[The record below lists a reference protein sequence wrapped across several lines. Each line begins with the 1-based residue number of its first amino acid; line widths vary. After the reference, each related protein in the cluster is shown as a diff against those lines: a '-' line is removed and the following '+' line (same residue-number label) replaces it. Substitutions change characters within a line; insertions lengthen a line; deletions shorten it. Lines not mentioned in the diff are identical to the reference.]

1 MSIEATGRPL
11 SGADARAA
19 TLAVCFTLALF
30 LLLPYVHLV
39 VPAPPPSMQVIEIP
53 VVSLPAA
60 PPALPPPEQA
70 NPSPPTVSLRQP
82 ELAVPLVQAVPLTP
96 VLDFDFS
103 LGGIGGDFGLA
114 FSVEAD
120 AGAISGAGIFE
131 LAEVDS
137 VPQAVVQMRPFY
149 PAHARRRR
157 IEGEVTVV
165 FTVNTAGRTGDIRV
179 VASAPDDL
187 FTEAATRA
195 VGRWRFT
202 PAKKDGEA
210 VPVRVR
216 QVIRFRM
223 EE

>member
-1 MSIEATGRPL
+1 MELAEIRM
-11 SGADARAA
+11 SGADIRAA

-39 VPAPPPSMQVIEIP
+39 VPAAPPAMQLTEIP
-53 VVSLPAA
+53 VASLPPA
-60 PPALPPPEQA
+60 PPTLPPTEMTEPAPQ
-70 NPSPPTVSLRQP
+70 VISLPQP
-82 ELAVPLVQAVPLTP
+82 ELPVPVVQAVPLAP
-96 VLDFDFS
+96 LLDFDFA
-103 LGGIGGDFGLA
+103 LGGVGGDFGLA

-120 AGAISGAGIFE
+120 AGAVSGAGLFE

-137 VPQAVVQMRPFY
+137 VPQAIVQMRPFY

-157 IEGEVTVV
+157 IEGEVTVL
-165 FTVNTAGRTGDIRV
+165 FTVNTEGRTGDIRV
-179 VASAPDDL
+179 VASTPDDV

-202 PAKKDGEA
+202 PAMKDGEPVA
-210 VPVRVR
+210 VRVR
-216 QVIRFRM
+216 QAIRFKM